1 MSFKLLNRNGA
12 FPPGG
17 FKFKDPRTGLVFDQG
32 DFYHVVRMVIAHRSA
47 NSRIYPTNEIEF
59 LNFDMVSIELD
70 CYTCS
75 RIGNDP
81 RFCESGEPLRLQ
93 PDEGAIAEEMNKK
106 CYRCGNKMGF
116 PLYCKSC
123 HGQKLSGF
131 ICASCKAPLGR
142 S

>member
-1 MSFKLLNRNGA
+1 MSFKLINRNGA

-17 FKFKDPRTGLVFDQG
+17 FKFKDPRTGLVFEQG

-59 LNFDMVSIELD
+59 LNFDMVSAEID
-70 CYTCS
+70 AATCS

-81 RFCESGEPLRLQ
+81 RFCESGEPLRLVPA
-93 PDEGAIAEEMNKK
+93 PDAKLVTMGKA
-106 CYRCGNKMGF
+106 CYKCGNATGWETIC
-116 PLYCKSC
+116 PTC
-123 HGQKLSGF
+123 SGRRLNGY
-131 ICASCKAPLGR
+131 ICEKCSAPLGK